1 MYCRSLQ
8 SDGRT
13 HTKFSRPSE
22 ARWVEIGDLEGDRQ
36 FQFWATAV
44 TDAGEGMSSNV
55 VTQNTGGTG
64 RFF

>member
-1 MYCRSLQ
+1 M
-8 SDGRT
+8 
-13 HTKFSRPSE
+13 
-22 ARWVEIGDLEGDRQ
+22 EIGDLEGDRQ

-64 RFF
+64 RVFEGF